1 MNGLTIRITLILL
14 TFKHKLL
21 QVPELFGPGLHQ
33 PLLERE
39 AFRSSAQHDSPGAD
53 RGQVCAALGV
63 QLGPFHELPQT
74 RLRKALTA
82 GGIFTINEHKR
93 QTISK

>member
-39 AFRSSAQHDSPGAD
+39 AFRSSAQHDPLMQTGA
-53 RGQVCAALGV
+53 RCVQPWVFSWALFMSCHK
-63 QLGPFHELPQT
+63 LGSEGAYCG
-74 RLRKALTA
+74 RN
-82 GGIFTINEHKR
+82 IYN
-93 QTISK
+93 